1 MSDTP
6 ALQATELC
14 RYYQVKSS
22 FLDPARTLRALDG
35 VSFAVESGQILAVV
49 GESGCGKSTL
59 ARLHTLIEAPT
70 AGSLKLA
77 GVELSDRPPNEL
89 RRHRQDTQII
99 FQDPFGSL
107 NHARRSGKSS
117 KSRF

>member
-49 GESGCGKSTL
+49 GEIRVRQIDARAL
-59 ARLHTLIEAPT
+59 AYI
-70 AGSLKLA
+70 
-77 GVELSDRPPNEL
+77 D
-89 RRHRQDTQII
+89 
-99 FQDPFGSL
+99 
-107 NHARRSGKSS
+107 
-117 KSRF
+117 